1 MAGPAAAAVQKR
13 DRTQD
18 RPAPIDIDPSQRL
31 GDVLD
36 LLDDLALVTAGSA
49 TLFRGIERVTGLR
62 VGEIQ
67 VLAAVAHGADRATQ
81 VASRT
86 GQPDDAAI
94 ATIAGL
100 VDSGLLQRPVPGTAE
115 DGGDSAASV
124 RLTDSGTA
132 VFEQAEAVRIRLLG
146 MLVSEL
152 GREGVESLRAGLRA
166 LARVFE
172 AEPARGVS

>member
-1 MAGPAAAAVQKR
+1 MAGPSAAEVHKR

-18 RPAPIDIDPSQRL
+18 RPAPIDTDPSQRL

-49 TLFRGIERVTGLR
+49 TFFSSIEQVTGLR

-67 VLAAVAHGADRATQ
+67 VLLAVSHGADR
-81 VASRT
+81 VSRLASRT
-86 GQPDDAAI
+86 GQPDDAVR

-100 VDSGLLQRPVPGTAE
+100 VDRGLLQRPAAGTAE

-146 MLVSEL
+146 MLAAQL

-172 AEPARGVS
+172 AEPDRAAS